1 MILWWRF
8 SETTIP
14 GAHTHTHTDIYFLS
28 THSIGIPVIKMEN
41 IEKENISV
49 FLMKTKYSKE
59 DIIKDN
65 YEQVILF

>member
-1 MILWWRF
+1 M
-8 SETTIP
+8 
-14 GAHTHTHTDIYFLS
+14 HTHTHTQIYFLS

-59 DIIKDN
+59 DIIK
-65 YEQVILF
+65 

>member
-1 MILWWRF
+1 
-8 SETTIP
+8 
-14 GAHTHTHTDIYFLS
+14 
-28 THSIGIPVIKMEN
+28 MEN

>member
-1 MILWWRF
+1 MN
-8 SETTIP
+8 THTHT
-14 GAHTHTHTDIYFLS
+14 HTHTHTDIYFLS